1 MKSTYKKF
9 LIISLIVFGIMQLFT
24 NLMFLYYIW
33 FFEGLD
39 LLMFGFITMNWIV
52 NFLISIVVF
61 ISFFKKTYLVYKY
74 VHILLSSA
82 LLLYS
87 LLLVSNVERLILES
101 IFSCLSLHGIQAPRC
116 L

>member
-9 LIISLIVFGIMQLFT
+9 LIISLIVFGIVQLFT
-24 NLMFLYYIW
+24 NLIFLYYIW
-33 FFEGLD
+33 FFEGID
-39 LLMFGFITMNWIV
+39 VSIVGFIIMNWII

-61 ISFFKKTYLVYKY
+61 ISFLRKTYLVYKY

-87 LLLVSNVERLILES
+87 LLVTSNVARLILES